1 MDGQNPSSGKLLLLN
16 YPDLLD
22 GGSIWWLDPVD
33 GVSLE
38 NRTLHFDMVL
48 TSAGDNGGCR

>member
-1 MDGQNPSSGKLLLLN
+1 MDGRNPSSGKLLLYCLT
-16 YPDLLD
+16 DLLD
-22 GGSIWWLDPVD
+22 GGSMGWLDPVD